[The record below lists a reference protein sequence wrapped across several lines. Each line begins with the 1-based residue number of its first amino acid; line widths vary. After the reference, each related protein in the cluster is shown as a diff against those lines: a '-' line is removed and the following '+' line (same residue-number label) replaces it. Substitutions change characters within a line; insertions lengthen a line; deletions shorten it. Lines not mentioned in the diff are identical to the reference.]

1 MPDTT
6 AQCKSMRHIEGSV
19 NFMAHGKS
27 IELFLVNGTVDSL
40 IIAELSNWSGK
51 AIKIPRIEVA
61 SCNREDIAQAGVYF
75 LFCKEDD
82 SSDSVYIGEAENVKE
97 RLMQHLREYQSEKE
111 KYYWNTAVVFV
122 GRDLNKALIRYL
134 ENRFVE
140 IARSSNRYTVLT
152 KNTYRNTVMKESQ
165 LAVMEEFIDNVK
177 VLINALGY
185 KVLEPFSQADS
196 QESKMDDETLSLS
209 TGSASAYGKVTTEGF
224 VVFAGARVNEKTS
237 AKSLSAGAQK
247 MRQKFFESGKI
258 ENLVTAVDILFSSPS
273 AAADFILGY
282 SVSGPQTWKT
292 KDGRTLKDIESSQ
305 IN

>member
-1 MPDTT
+1 
-6 AQCKSMRHIEGSV
+6 
-19 NFMAHGKS
+19 MAHGKS

-82 SSDSVYIGEAENVKE
+82 SSDSVYIGEAENVNE

-196 QESKMDDETLSLS
+196 PESKMDDETLSLS